1 MNTNKSY
8 NIKTYAQIG
17 DKVMTTRESSVKK
30 DKCETKRVSVSLPLD
45 TIKKLDAIA
54 SRHGITMTDAIRRAI
69 ATEDYIESEI
79 QEDSKILIQ
88 KSDNTLREVV
98 FR

>member
-1 MNTNKSY
+1 MATKERMGS
-8 NIKTYAQIG
+8 
-17 DKVMTTRESSVKK
+17 R

-45 TIKKLDAIA
+45 TIKKLDEIA

-69 ATEDYIESEI
+69 STEAYLESEI

-88 KSDNTLREVV
+88 KADNTLREVV

>member
-1 MNTNKSY
+1 M
-8 NIKTYAQIG
+8 AA
-17 DKVMTTRESSVKK
+17 K
-30 DKCETKRVSVSLPLD
+30 DKCQTKRVSVSLPLD
-45 TIKKLDAIA
+45 TIEKLDTIA

-69 ATEDYIESEI
+69 ATEAYIDNEI
-79 QEDSKILIQ
+79 QEDNKILIQ

>member
-1 MNTNKSY
+1 M
-8 NIKTYAQIG
+8 AA
-17 DKVMTTRESSVKK
+17 K

-45 TIKKLDAIA
+45 TIKKLDKIA

-69 ATEDYIESEI
+69 ATEAYIDNEI
-79 QEDSKILIQ
+79 QEDNKILIQ

>member
-1 MNTNKSY
+1 
-8 NIKTYAQIG
+8 
-17 DKVMTTRESSVKK
+17 
-30 DKCETKRVSVSLPLD
+30 LPLD
-45 TIKKLDAIA
+45 TIKKLDQIA

-69 ATEDYIESEI
+69 ATEAYIESEI
-79 QEDSKILIQ
+79 QQDSKILIQ

>member
-1 MNTNKSY
+1 MA
-8 NIKTYAQIG
+8 I
-17 DKVMTTRESSVKK
+17 K

-45 TIKKLDAIA
+45 TIEKLDAIA

-69 ATEDYIESEI
+69 ATEAYIDSEI

>member
-1 MNTNKSY
+1 MKN
-8 NIKTYAQIG
+8 AV
-17 DKVMTTRESSVKK
+17 KVMATKGKSVNK

-45 TIKKLDAIA
+45 TIKKLDQIA

-69 ATEDYIESEI
+69 ATEAYIDREI

>member
-1 MNTNKSY
+1 MAVKEKSANKGKS
-8 NIKTYAQIG
+8 Q
-17 DKVMTTRESSVKK
+17 
-30 DKCETKRVSVSLPLD
+30 TKRVSVSLPLD
-45 TIKKLDAIA
+45 TIEKLDKIA

-69 ATEDYIESEI
+69 ATEAYIDNEI

-88 KSDNTLREVV
+88 KSDNSLIEVV

>member
-1 MNTNKSY
+1 MV
-8 NIKTYAQIG
+8 A
-17 DKVMTTRESSVKK
+17 K
-30 DKCETKRVSVSLPLD
+30 DKCETKRVSVSLPLE
-45 TIKKLDAIA
+45 TIEKLDQIA

-69 ATEDYIESEI
+69 ATEAYIDKEI
-79 QEDSKILIQ
+79 QENSKILIQ

>member
-1 MNTNKSY
+1 M
-8 NIKTYAQIG
+8 AA
-17 DKVMTTRESSVKK
+17 K
-30 DKCETKRVSVSLPLD
+30 DKCQTKRVSVSLPLD
-45 TIKKLDAIA
+45 AIEKLDTIA

-69 ATEDYIESEI
+69 ATEAYIDNEI
-79 QEDSKILIQ
+79 QEDNKILIQ

>member
-1 MNTNKSY
+1 
-8 NIKTYAQIG
+8 
-17 DKVMTTRESSVKK
+17 
-30 DKCETKRVSVSLPLD
+30 LD
-45 TIKKLDAIA
+45 TIKKLDMIA

-69 ATEDYIESEI
+69 ATEAYIESEI
-79 QEDSKILIQ
+79 QEDNKILIQ

>member
-1 MNTNKSY
+1 MA
-8 NIKTYAQIG
+8 AQ
-17 DKVMTTRESSVKK
+17 EQSANK
-30 DKCETKRVSVSLPLD
+30 DKCQTKRVSVSLPLE
-45 TIKKLDAIA
+45 TIEQLDKIA

-69 ATEDYIESEI
+69 ATEAYIDSKI

-88 KSDNTLREVV
+88 KPDNSLIEVV

>member
-1 MNTNKSY
+1 
-8 NIKTYAQIG
+8 
-17 DKVMTTRESSVKK
+17 MTTKE
-30 DKCETKRVSVSLPLD
+30 KCQTKRVSVSLPLD
-45 TIKKLDAIA
+45 TIKKLDEIA

-69 ATEDYIESEI
+69 YTEAYIENEI
-79 QEDSKILIQ
+79 EQDNKILIQ

>member
-1 MNTNKSY
+1 MATKERAVSN
-8 NIKTYAQIG
+8 
-17 DKVMTTRESSVKK
+17 

>member
-1 MNTNKSY
+1 
-8 NIKTYAQIG
+8 
-17 DKVMTTRESSVKK
+17 MTTKE
-30 DKCETKRVSVSLPLD
+30 KCQTKRVSVSLPLD
-45 TIKKLDAIA
+45 TIKKLDEIA

-69 ATEDYIESEI
+69 YTETYIENEI
-79 QEDSKILIQ
+79 QQDNKILIQ

>member
-1 MNTNKSY
+1 MQDIQKG
-8 NIKTYAQIG
+8 KT
-17 DKVMTTRESSVKK
+17 VMAAK
-30 DKCETKRVSVSLPLD
+30 DKCETKRVSVSLPLE
-45 TIKKLDAIA
+45 TIEKLDQIA

-69 ATEDYIESEI
+69 ATEAYIDSEI
-79 QEDSKILIQ
+79 QENSKILIQ

>member
-1 MNTNKSY
+1 MTNK
-8 NIKTYAQIG
+8 
-17 DKVMTTRESSVKK
+17 E
-30 DKCETKRVSVSLPLD
+30 KCQTKRVSVSLPLD
-45 TIKKLDAIA
+45 TIKKLDEIA

-69 ATEDYIESEI
+69 YTEAYIENEI
-79 QEDSKILIQ
+79 QQDNKILIQ

>member
-1 MNTNKSY
+1 M
-8 NIKTYAQIG
+8 A
-17 DKVMTTRESSVKK
+17 VK

-45 TIKKLDAIA
+45 TIKKLDEIA

-69 ATEDYIESEI
+69 ATEAYIDNEI
-79 QEDSKILIQ
+79 QEDNKILIQ

>member
-1 MNTNKSY
+1 MYKTNKKS
-8 NIKTYAQIG
+8 A
-17 DKVMTTRESSVKK
+17 KVMATKERAVSN

-45 TIKKLDAIA
+45 TIKKLDEIA
-54 SRHGITMTDAIRRAI
+54 SRYGITMTDAIRRAI

-79 QEDSKILIQ
+79 QADSKILIQ

>member
-1 MNTNKSY
+1 MAVQKIKKGNT
-8 NIKTYAQIG
+8 
-17 DKVMTTRESSVKK
+17 VMAAK

-79 QEDSKILIQ
+79 QADSKILIQ